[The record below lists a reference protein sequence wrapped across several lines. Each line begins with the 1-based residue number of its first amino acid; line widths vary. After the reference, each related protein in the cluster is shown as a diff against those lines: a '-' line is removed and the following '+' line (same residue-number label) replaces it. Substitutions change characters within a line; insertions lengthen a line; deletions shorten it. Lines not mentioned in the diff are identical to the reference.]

1 MLRNSRPISWIKG
14 ARKDFDDFP
23 DGAQLEMARALTYS
37 RRGRVPDI
45 AKPLTGFGSGVME
58 LALKPGD
65 ALHTGQ
71 LRPRRTVSFGCG
83 AAISLC
89 ELDLYILAL
98 EPAALS
104 QGRNSERP

>member
-1 MLRNSRPISWIKG
+1 MHHNSRPIGWIEA

-23 DGAQLEMARALTYS
+23 KGAQLEMARALTILAEVTDAGHRQHLS
-37 RRGRVPDI
+37 
-45 AKPLTGFGSGVME
+45 GFGSSVME

-89 ELDLYILAL
+89 ELDLLFWHWNRLLY
-98 EPAALS
+98 